1 MRLCA
6 LLTLE
11 EREGAGMA
19 STAMLDSKAP
29 PVALAG
35 STAAVEGA
43 SSGLTNGVA
52 AWALPAVLAL
62 LDVLVEVVDWEVG
75 GARAALSRDTKSP
88 AEHVKTSRASCFR
101 SRSDWP

>member
-1 MRLCA
+1 
-6 LLTLE
+6 
-11 EREGAGMA
+11 MA
-19 STAMLDSKAP
+19 STAMLEREAP
-29 PVALAG
+29 AVALAG

-52 AWALPAVLAL
+52 AWVLPAVVAL
-62 LDVLVEVVDWEVG
+62 VVGGEEGEAG

-101 SRSDWP
+101 SRSDWPW